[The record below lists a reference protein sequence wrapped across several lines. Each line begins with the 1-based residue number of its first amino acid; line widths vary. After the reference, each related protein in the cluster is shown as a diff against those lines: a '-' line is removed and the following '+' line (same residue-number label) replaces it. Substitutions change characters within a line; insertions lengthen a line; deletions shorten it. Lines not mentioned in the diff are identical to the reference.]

1 MSNLTEQEKRI
12 SEYLYGFILGILSS
26 FDAGMFKTM
35 IDNNIS
41 PFDLNIQIDPSTS
54 SYIAGIIKKY
64 KHRIPE
70 YLNYDFLMSRMKKR
84 RPDLYDIFTDSKG
97 KAALT
102 KWIQDIYSLL
112 EKL

>member
-1 MSNLTEQEKRI
+1 MNNLTDQEKRI

-35 IDNNIS
+35 IDNDIS
-41 PFDLNIQIDPSTS
+41 PFDLNIQIDPTTTS
-54 SYIAGIIKKY
+54 YLTDIIKKY

-84 RPDLYDIFTDSKG
+84 RPDLYGLFTDAKG
-97 KAALT
+97 KAALN
-102 KWIQDIYSLL
+102 KWIQDIYNLL
-112 EKL
+112 QKL